1 MLLPSAARVTSVKL
15 SLEKSLPK
23 TLSRLVEWLFH
34 LRQNWWWDISM
45 VNLKKII
52 HFFFQSNVIRASIMR
67 WRKRAF
73 FPSCYFFDV
82 VTLLLSFSLYSF
94 LFKKKKILCV
104 RLFIPLPPPAGVPP
118 RERKNDAGRLE
129 IDRAETCYFSDLTS
143 AEMRGKKK
151 KTKHFANDSKNQFR
165 VDERPRKKKNGN
177 WREKKNNFLKN
188 FLHKRE
194 I

>member
-1 MLLPSAARVTSVKL
+1 
-15 SLEKSLPK
+15 
-23 TLSRLVEWLFH
+23 
-34 LRQNWWWDISM
+34 M
-45 VNLKKII
+45 VNLKKKII

-94 LFKKKKILCV
+94 LFKKKNSV
-104 RLFIPLPPPAGVPP
+104 RSVVYSPPTTRWRPSP
-118 RERKNDAGRLE
+118 
-129 IDRAETCYFSDLTS
+129 
-143 AEMRGKKK
+143 GKKKRRRTPRNRSSRNLLFFGFDVSRDARKEK

-165 VDERPRKKKNGN
+165 VDERPRKKKKRKLTG
-177 WREKKNNFLKN
+177 KKNNFLKN

>member
-45 VNLKKII
+45 VNLKKKII

-94 LFKKKKILCV
+94 LFFKKKFCAFGC
-104 RLFIPLPPPAGVPP
+104 LFPSHHPLASLPGKEKTTQDASKSIEPKLVIFRIWRQQRCAE
-118 RERKNDAGRLE
+118 RE
-129 IDRAETCYFSDLTS
+129 
-143 AEMRGKKK
+143 

-165 VDERPRKKKNGN
+165 VDERPRKKKKRKLTG
-177 WREKKNNFLKN
+177 KKNNFLKN

>member
-1 MLLPSAARVTSVKL
+1 
-15 SLEKSLPK
+15 
-23 TLSRLVEWLFH
+23 
-34 LRQNWWWDISM
+34 M

-52 HFFFQSNVIRASIMR
+52 NFFFQSNVIRASIMR

-143 AEMRGKKK
+143 AEMRGKRKKQNTLPTTRKTSFGWMNALVKK
-151 KTKHFANDSKNQFR
+151 KRKLTGKKKQLFKKFSSQKGNITRLLFFFFVQVMAQI
-165 VDERPRKKKNGN
+165 VERTGGERERGVEQCGPRKE
-177 WREKKNNFLKN
+177 EKKN
-188 FLHKRE
+188 
-194 I
+194 